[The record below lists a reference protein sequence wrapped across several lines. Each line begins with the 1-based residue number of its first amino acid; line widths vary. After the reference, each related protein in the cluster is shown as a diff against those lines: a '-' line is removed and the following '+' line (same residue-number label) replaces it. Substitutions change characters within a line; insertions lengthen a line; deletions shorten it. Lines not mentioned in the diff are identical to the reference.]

1 MVVEV
6 AVAAEVVEAEAAE
19 AETVSNDSKQVVMA
33 VNRQQ
38 QWQMDGDSGDLLEWR
53 ASGEVRVGAI
63 GDGGMNGRHHWW
75 TRGVALV
82 GLWDS
87 GCRSMRNK

>member
-1 MVVEV
+1 VEV
-6 AVAAEVVEAEAAE
+6 EVEAAE

-38 QWQMDGDSGDLLEWR
+38 QQQMDGDSGDSLEWR

-63 GDGGMNGRHHWW
+63 GM
-75 TRGVALV
+75 AE
-82 GLWDS
+82 
-87 GCRSMRNK
+87 